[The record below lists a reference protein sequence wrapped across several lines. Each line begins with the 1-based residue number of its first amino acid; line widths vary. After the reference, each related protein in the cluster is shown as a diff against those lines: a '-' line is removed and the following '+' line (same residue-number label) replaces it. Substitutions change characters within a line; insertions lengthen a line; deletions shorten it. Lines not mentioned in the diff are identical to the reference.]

1 MFHPKGKRVFTALIV
16 VLTLMPVL
24 AIAQGNRISEAE
36 KIRARANTY
45 HSAGKANISVELKDG
60 RSYKGRIAAV
70 EEEHFILTDPN
81 AGRDV
86 QIRYDSVSKLR
97 KRGMSRGAKTAIWV
111 GVAVGI
117 GALII
122 FGPRNGPLDT
132 ICPISCRK

>member
-1 MFHPKGKRVFTALIV
+1 MFHLKGKRVFTALIAV
-16 VLTLMPVL
+16 AILMPIL
-24 AIAQGNRISEAE
+24 AFAQGDRISEAE
-36 KIRARANTY
+36 QIRVRANSY
-45 HSAGKANISVELKDG
+45 LFSGRAKVSVELKDG
-60 RSYKGRIAAV
+60 RSYKGRIVAV
-70 EEEHFILTDPN
+70 KEEHFILTDPN